1 MTFAYA
7 GMMTERSQLEKQ
19 QLIAFG
25 NNLRRLR
32 LARGLTQEQLAFLSG
47 LNRSYYTEI
56 ETGKRNISLLNMLRL
71 AYILDVKPGALLEFD
86 AYGEEA

>member
-1 MTFAYA
+1 
-7 GMMTERSQLEKQ
+7 MMTERSQLEKQ